1 MRECGSQTVTQPF
14 PALALDPAHD
24 LSRHGTQS
32 RPDQDQIMIKS
43 RKRTPA
49 SNFCSRSKA
58 FSVTCSS
65 RMDAELEKLV
75 ESGKITARSA
85 DQLEKLKP
93 GTFCLHKSWGFGR
106 VAEWNLLLNQILI
119 DFPGKKAHGMQ
130 LTYAAENLTVIP
142 PDHFLAKK
150 ANDLPSVKELVKKD
164 PAALMRNILESLGGS
179 ATVTQ
184 ISQLLLGDIFT
195 EPEWKRW
202 WDSTKKLLNKEGY
215 FFIPTKKSEPI
226 ELRGEKVS
234 RANELIAF
242 FGLARQPKEQAAALD
257 QIIKFQNEF
266 DKPETQLQPI
276 INTIEEAAARNQRLN
291 PALVFELVM
300 ARDDLLGHHP
310 QLTSTNPGLTLIR
323 LISEEESRLGTI
335 LPKLPSGK
343 ERRVLHALPAAL
355 GPGWTVRGFQMM
367 QSNHARAVLQLPR
380 VFAEAGLQA
389 ELRAFLH
396 RGIREHS
403 VTSEALVWLCKERTG
418 EWRELITPD
427 LLGAILSALERDQ
440 HNENSRGSKLRDL
453 LLDDRELIPDM
464 FASAEASVARDA
476 MRRLMLT
483 PVFDELTKRSLL
495 ARIIKLFPALESVIT
510 GEQKEEKSAAL
521 VVSWSSLD
529 KRKAEYEELINKKIP
544 ENSKEI
550 GVARSYGDLR
560 ENFEFKAAKEM
571 QAVLMR
577 RKSELETA
585 LHNARGTAFESPD
598 TTQVSIGTI
607 VTLRDSDSGKEEVYT
622 VLGAW
627 DGDPDRGIISY
638 QTAIG
643 QSLLGHKVGE
653 VVTLADQEE
662 TKRFAILSIEPA
674 PVDVTPPDPS
684 LLEVP
689 AEA

>member
-1 MRECGSQTVTQPF
+1 
-14 PALALDPAHD
+14 
-24 LSRHGTQS
+24 
-32 RPDQDQIMIKS
+32 
-43 RKRTPA
+43 
-49 SNFCSRSKA
+49 
-58 FSVTCSS
+58 
-65 RMDAELEKLV
+65 MDAELEKLV
-75 ESGKITARSA
+75 ESGKLTARAA

-119 DFPGKKAHGMQ
+119 DFPGKKGHGMQ
-130 LTYAAENLTVIP
+130 LPYAADNLLVIP
-142 PDHFLAKK
+142 PEHFLAKK
-150 ANDLPSVKELVKKD
+150 ATDLKGVKELIKKD
-164 PAALMRNILESLGGS
+164 PTALVRNILESLGGS

-184 ISQLLLGDIFT
+184 ISQLMVGDIFN

-215 FFIPTKKSEPI
+215 FLIPTKKNEPI
-226 ELRGEKVS
+226 QLRGEKVS
-234 RANELIAF
+234 RANELMTF
-242 FGLARQPKEQAAALD
+242 FDQARQPKEQAAALD
-257 QIIKFQNEF
+257 QIIKFHHEF

-276 INTIEEAAARNQRLN
+276 IATIEEAAARNQRLN

-300 ARDDLLGHHP
+300 ARDDLIERCPKLK
-310 QLTSTNPGLTLIR
+310 TTNPDLALAR
-323 LISEEESRLGTI
+323 LIVEEEARLITI
-335 LPKLPSGK
+335 LPKLPASK

-355 GPGWTVRGFQMM
+355 GPAWTTRGLQLM
-367 QSNHARAVLQLPR
+367 QSNHARAVLQIPR
-380 VFAEAGLQA
+380 VFVEAGLQD
-389 ELRAFLH
+389 ELRAFLQ

-403 VTSEALVWLCKERTG
+403 VTSEVLVWLCREREG
-418 EWRELITPD
+418 EWRDLMTPD

-464 FASAEASVARDA
+464 FTGAEVGVARDA

-495 ARIIKLFPALESVIT
+495 ARIIKLYPALESVIT

-521 VVSWSSLD
+521 VVSWSSLE
-529 KRKAEYEELINKKIP
+529 KRKTEYEEIVNKKIP

-550 GVARSYGDLR
+550 GIARSYGDLR

-571 QAVLMR
+571 QAVLIR

-607 VTLRDSDSGKEEVYT
+607 VTLRDSESGEEEVYT

-627 DGDPDRGIISY
+627 DGDPDRCIISY

-643 QSLLGHKVGE
+643 QALLGHKIGE
-653 VVTLADQEE
+653 IVTLGDDQQ
-662 TKRFAILSIEPA
+662 TRRFAIMSIEPA
-674 PVDVTPPDPS
+674 PVDVTAPDPS
-684 LLEVP
+684 LPEVVA
-689 AEA
+689 AEPVAAE

>member
-1 MRECGSQTVTQPF
+1 
-14 PALALDPAHD
+14 
-24 LSRHGTQS
+24 
-32 RPDQDQIMIKS
+32 
-43 RKRTPA
+43 
-49 SNFCSRSKA
+49 
-58 FSVTCSS
+58 
-65 RMDAELEKLV
+65 MDAELEKLV
-75 ESGKITARSA
+75 ESGKLTAHQA
-85 DQLEKLKP
+85 DQLEKLTP

-106 VAEWNLLLNQILI
+106 VAEWNLLLNQIQI
-119 DFPGKKAHGMQ
+119 DFPGKKGHSMQ
-130 LTYAAENLTVIP
+130 LPYAAENLMVIP
-142 PDHFLAKK
+142 PEHFLARK
-150 ANDLPSVKELVKKD
+150 ANDLKGIKELVKKD
-164 PAALMRNILESLGGS
+164 PTALMRNILESLGGS

-184 ISQLLLGDIFT
+184 ISQLMLGDVFT

-215 FFIPTKKSEPI
+215 FLIPTKKSEPI
-226 ELRGEKVS
+226 QLRGEKVS
-234 RANELIAF
+234 RADELITF
-242 FGLARQPKEQAAALD
+242 FNQARQPKEQAAALD
-257 QIIKFQNEF
+257 QIIKFHSEF
-266 DKPETQLQPI
+266 EKPEAQLQPI
-276 INTIEEAAARNQRLN
+276 IATIEEAAARNQRLN

-300 ARDDLLGHHP
+300 ARDDLLERCP
-310 QLTSTNPGLTLIR
+310 KLRTTNPNLTLNKLIADEEAR
-323 LISEEESRLGTI
+323 LVMI
-335 LPKLPSGK
+335 LPKLPAAK
-343 ERRVLHALPAAL
+343 ERRVLQALPAAL
-355 GPGWTVRGFQMM
+355 GPAWTVRALQLM
-367 QSNHARAVLQLPR
+367 QSNHARAVLQVPR
-380 VFAEAGLQA
+380 VFAEAGMQD
-389 ELRAFLH
+389 ELRAFLQ

-403 VTSEALVWLCKERTG
+403 VTSETLVWLCRERPG
-418 EWRELITPD
+418 EWRTLITPD

-464 FASAEASVARDA
+464 FDGAETGVARDA

-495 ARIIKLFPALESVIT
+495 ARIIKLYPALESVIT

-529 KRKAEYEELINKKIP
+529 KRKAEYEELVNKKIP

-550 GVARSYGDLR
+550 GIARSYGDLR

-598 TTQVSIGTI
+598 TSQVSIGTI

-643 QSLLGHKVGE
+643 QALLGHKVGE
-653 VVTLADQEE
+653 IVTLSDEHE
-662 TKRFAILSIEPA
+662 TRRFAILSIEPA

-684 LLEVP
+684 LTEIE
-689 AEA
+689 AEAVSAE

>member
-1 MRECGSQTVTQPF
+1 
-14 PALALDPAHD
+14 
-24 LSRHGTQS
+24 
-32 RPDQDQIMIKS
+32 
-43 RKRTPA
+43 
-49 SNFCSRSKA
+49 
-58 FSVTCSS
+58 
-65 RMDAELEKLV
+65 
-75 ESGKITARSA
+75 
-85 DQLEKLKP
+85 
-93 GTFCLHKSWGFGR
+93 

-119 DFPGKKAHGMQ
+119 DFPGKKAHAMQ
-130 LTYAAENLTVIP
+130 LSYAAENLAVIP
-142 PDHFLAKK
+142 PEHFLAKK
-150 ANDLPSVKELVKKD
+150 ANDLQGIKELVKSD

-184 ISQLLLGDIFT
+184 ISQWMLGDIFS

-215 FFIPTKKSEPI
+215 FLIPTKKSEPI
-226 ELRGEKVS
+226 QLRGEKVS
-234 RANELIAF
+234 RADELTTF
-242 FGLARQPKEQAAALD
+242 FNQARQPKEQAAALD
-257 QIIKFQNEF
+257 QIIKFHNEF
-266 DKPETQLQPI
+266 DQPEAQLQPI

-300 ARDDLLGHHP
+300 ARDDLLERSP
-310 QLTSTNPGLTLIR
+310 KLKSTNPSLTLNR
-323 LISEEESRLGTI
+323 LIADEETRLITI
-335 LPKLPSGK
+335 LPKLPAGK
-343 ERRVLHALPAAL
+343 ERRVLQALPAAL
-355 GPGWTVRGFQMM
+355 GEGWTSRGLQLM
-367 QSNHARAVLQLPR
+367 QSNHARAVLQMPR
-380 VFAEAGLQA
+380 VFAENGRQT
-389 ELRAFLH
+389 ELRTFLQ

-403 VTSEALVWLCKERTG
+403 VTSETLVWLCKERSG
-418 EWRELITPD
+418 EWRDLVTPD

-440 HNENSRGSKLRDL
+440 HNENSRGSRLRDL

-464 FASAEASVARDA
+464 FAGAEVGLARDA

-495 ARIIKLFPALESVIT
+495 ARIIKLYPELESVIT

-529 KRKAEYEELINKKIP
+529 KRKAEYEELVNKKIP

-550 GVARSYGDLR
+550 GIARSYGDLR

-598 TTQVSIGTI
+598 TSQVSIGT
-607 VTLRDSDSGKEEVYT
+607 VVGLRDSDTGKEETFT

-627 DGDPDRGIISY
+627 DGDPERGIISY

-643 QSLLGHKVGE
+643 QALLGHKLGE
-653 VVTLADQEE
+653 IVTLTDEE
-662 TKRFAILSIEPA
+662 RTRRYAIISIEPA

-684 LLEVP
+684 LTEIA
-689 AEA
+689 AEAVTVE

>member
-1 MRECGSQTVTQPF
+1 
-14 PALALDPAHD
+14 
-24 LSRHGTQS
+24 
-32 RPDQDQIMIKS
+32 
-43 RKRTPA
+43 
-49 SNFCSRSKA
+49 
-58 FSVTCSS
+58 
-65 RMDAELEKLV
+65 MDAELEKLV
-75 ESGKITARSA
+75 ESGKLTARQA
-85 DQLEKLKP
+85 DQLEKLTP

-119 DFPGKKAHGMQ
+119 DFPGKKAHSMQ
-130 LTYAAENLTVIP
+130 LPYAAENLTLIP
-142 PDHFLAKK
+142 PEHFLAKK
-150 ANDLPSVKELVKKD
+150 ANDLKGIKELVKKD
-164 PAALMRNILESLGGS
+164 PTALMRNVLESLGGS
-179 ATVTQ
+179 ATATQ
-184 ISQLLLGDIFT
+184 ISQLMLGDIFT

-215 FFIPTKKSEPI
+215 FLIPTKKSEPI
-226 ELRGEKVS
+226 QLRGEKVS
-234 RANELIAF
+234 RADELITF
-242 FGLARQPKEQAAALD
+242 FNQARQPKEQAAALD
-257 QIIKFQNEF
+257 QIIKFHSEF
-266 DKPETQLQPI
+266 ERPETQLQPI
-276 INTIEEAAARNQRLN
+276 IGMIEEAAARNQRLN

-300 ARDDLLGHHP
+300 ARDDLLERCP
-310 QLTSTNPGLTLIR
+310 KLKTTNPNLTLNKLISDEEAR
-323 LISEEESRLGTI
+323 LITI
-335 LPKLPSGK
+335 LPKLPAAK
-343 ERRVLHALPAAL
+343 ERRVLQALPSAL
-355 GPGWTVRGFQMM
+355 GPAWTVRALQLM
-367 QSNHARAVLQLPR
+367 QSNHARAVLQVPR
-380 VFAEAGLQA
+380 VFAEAGMQDELFSFLQ
-389 ELRAFLH
+389 

-403 VTSEALVWLCKERTG
+403 VTSETLVWLCRERAG
-418 EWRELITPD
+418 EWRTLITPD

-464 FASAEASVARDA
+464 FAGAEIGVARDA

-495 ARIIKLFPALESVIT
+495 ARIIKLYPELESVIT

-529 KRKAEYEELINKKIP
+529 KRKAEYEELVNKKIP

-577 RKSELETA
+577 RKSELEAA

-598 TTQVSIGTI
+598 TSQVSIGTV

-643 QSLLGHKVGE
+643 QALLGHKIGE
-653 VVTLADQEE
+653 IVTLSDE
-662 TKRFAILSIEPA
+662 TETRRFAIISIEPA
-674 PVDVTPPDPS
+674 PVDVTPADPS
-684 LLEVP
+684 LTEIPVEAVS
-689 AEA
+689 AES

>member
-1 MRECGSQTVTQPF
+1 MET
-14 PALALDPAHD
+14 A
-24 LSRHGTQS
+24 
-32 RPDQDQIMIKS
+32 
-43 RKRTPA
+43 
-49 SNFCSRSKA
+49 
-58 FSVTCSS
+58 
-65 RMDAELEKLV
+65 LEKLV
-75 ESGKITARSA
+75 ESGKLTARQA
-85 DQLEKLKP
+85 DQLEKLAP

-106 VAEWNLLLNQILI
+106 VGEWNLLLNQILI
-119 DFPGKKAHGMQ
+119 DFPGKKAHAMQ
-130 LTYAAENLTVIP
+130 LSYAAENLMVIP
-142 PDHFLAKK
+142 PEHFLAKK
-150 ANDLPSVKELVKKD
+150 ANDLKGIKELVKKD
-164 PAALMRNILESLGGS
+164 PTALMRNVLESLGGS

-184 ISQLLLGDIFT
+184 ISQLMLGDIFS

-215 FFIPTKKSEPI
+215 FLIPTKKSEPI
-226 ELRGEKVS
+226 QLRGEKVS
-234 RANELIAF
+234 RANELITF
-242 FGLARQPKEQAAALD
+242 FDQARQPKEQAAALD
-257 QIIKFQNEF
+257 QIIKFHSEF
-266 DKPETQLQPI
+266 EKPEAQLQPI
-276 INTIEEAAARNQRLN
+276 IATIEEAAARNQRLN

-300 ARDDLLGHHP
+300 ARDDLLERSP
-310 QLTSTNPGLTLIR
+310 KLKTTNPDLTLHKLIADEETR
-323 LISEEESRLGTI
+323 LITI
-335 LPKLPSGK
+335 LPKIPAAK
-343 ERRVLHALPAAL
+343 ERRVLQQLPMAL
-355 GPGWTVRGFQMM
+355 GEGWTTRALQMM

-380 VFAEAGLQA
+380 VFAEAGCQD
-389 ELRAFLH
+389 ELRAFLQ

-403 VTSEALVWLCKERTG
+403 VTSETLVWLCKERSG
-418 EWRELITPD
+418 EWRDLITPD
-427 LLGAILSALERDQ
+427 ILGAILSALERDQ

-464 FASAEASVARDA
+464 FVGAEPGVARDA

-495 ARIIKLFPALESVIT
+495 ARIIKLYPQLESVIT
-510 GEQKEEKSAAL
+510 GEQKEEKSVAL

-529 KRKAEYEELINKKIP
+529 KRKAEYEELVNKKIP

-598 TTQVSIGTI
+598 TSQVSIGTI

-643 QSLLGHKVGE
+643 QSLLGHKIGE
-653 VVTLADQEE
+653 VVTLNDNEE
-662 TKRFAILSIEPA
+662 TRRFAIISIEPA

-684 LLEVP
+684 LTDIP
-689 AEA
+689 AEAVAAE

>member
-1 MRECGSQTVTQPF
+1 
-14 PALALDPAHD
+14 
-24 LSRHGTQS
+24 
-32 RPDQDQIMIKS
+32 
-43 RKRTPA
+43 
-49 SNFCSRSKA
+49 
-58 FSVTCSS
+58 
-65 RMDAELEKLV
+65 MDAELEKLV
-75 ESGKITARSA
+75 ESGKLTARQG
-85 DQLEKLKP
+85 DQLEKLTP

-119 DFPGKKAHGMQ
+119 DFPGKKAHPMQ
-130 LTYAAENLTVIP
+130 LSYAAENLMVIP
-142 PDHFLAKK
+142 PEHFLAKK
-150 ANDLPSVKELVKKD
+150 ANDLKGVKELVKKD
-164 PAALMRNILESLGGS
+164 PTALMRNILESLGGS
-179 ATVTQ
+179 ATVAQ
-184 ISQLLLGDIFT
+184 ISQLMLGDIFS

-215 FFIPTKKSEPI
+215 FLIPTKKNEPI
-226 ELRGEKVS
+226 QLRGEKVS
-234 RANELIAF
+234 RADELIVF
-242 FGLARQPKEQAAALD
+242 FNQARQPKEQAAALD
-257 QIIKFQNEF
+257 QIIKFHSEF

-276 INTIEEAAARNQRLN
+276 VERIEEAAARNQRLN

-300 ARDDLLGHHP
+300 ARDDLLERCP
-310 QLTSTNPGLTLIR
+310 KLKTTNPDLTLIKLIADEETR
-323 LISEEESRLGTI
+323 LIAI
-335 LPKLPSGK
+335 LPKIPAAK
-343 ERRVLHALPAAL
+343 ERRVLQQLPAAL
-355 GPGWTVRGFQMM
+355 GEGWTARALQMM

-380 VFAEAGLQA
+380 VFAEAGRQD
-389 ELRAFLH
+389 ELRAFLQ

-403 VTSEALVWLCKERTG
+403 VTSETLAWLCKERSG
-418 EWRELITPD
+418 EWRDLITPD

-464 FASAEASVARDA
+464 FTGAEAGVARDA

-495 ARIIKLFPALESVIT
+495 ARIIKLYPALESVIT

-529 KRKAEYEELINKKIP
+529 KRKAEYEELVNKKIP

-598 TTQVSIGTI
+598 TSQVSIGTI
-607 VTLRDSDSGKEEVYT
+607 VTLRDSDSGSEEVYS

-643 QSLLGHKVGE
+643 QALLGHKIGE
-653 VVTLADQEE
+653 VVTLTDQEE
-662 TKRFAILSIEPA
+662 TRRFAIISIEPA
-674 PVDVTPPDPS
+674 PVDITPPDPS
-684 LLEVP
+684 LTEVP
-689 AEA
+689 AEAVAAE